1 MRNIK
6 EDLNKMMSDLID
18 RTEFAEL
25 SSEDRIEQMAK
36 IDDSIELLFELI
48 NELQQDYDAL
58 DAEEKAYQERKA
70 RLKDK
75 IFNARAVFARKH
87 DADENKLIQLSY
99 DISAKMNA
107 LRAKSRRTELEEEQL
122 IKLQEQL
129 DDIARILAN

>member
-1 MRNIK
+1 MKNIK
-6 EDLNKMMSDLID
+6 ENLSMMISDLID
-18 RTEFAEL
+18 RAEYAEL
-25 SSEDRIEQMAK
+25 SSEDRIEQMTK
-36 IDDSIELLFELI
+36 IDNNIELLFELI
-48 NELQQDYDAL
+48 SELQQDYDAL
-58 DAEEKAYQERKA
+58 EAEEKAYQERKA
-70 RLKDK
+70 RLKNK
-75 IFNARAVFARKH
+75 IFNARAVFSRKY

>member
-1 MRNIK
+1 MKNIK

-36 IDDSIELLFELI
+36 IDDSIELLFEMI
-48 NELQQDYDAL
+48 NELQQDYDTL
-58 DAEEKAYQERKA
+58 EAEENAYQERKA

-75 IFNARAVFARKH
+75 IFNARAVFTRKH

>member
-36 IDDSIELLFELI
+36 IDDSIEVLFELI

-58 DAEEKAYQERKA
+58 EAEEKAYQERKA

-75 IFNARAVFARKH
+75 IFNARAVFSRKH

-122 IKLQEQL
+122 VKLQEQL

>member
-36 IDDSIELLFELI
+36 IDDSIELLFEMI

-58 DAEEKAYQERKA
+58 EAEEKAYQERKA

-75 IFNARAVFARKH
+75 IFNARAVFTRKH

-122 IKLQEQL
+122 VKLQEQL

>member
-1 MRNIK
+1 MKNIK
-6 EDLNKMMSDLID
+6 ENLSMMISDLID
-18 RTEFAEL
+18 RTEYAEL

-36 IDDSIELLFELI
+36 IDNSIELLFEMI
-48 NELQQDYDAL
+48 NDLQQDYDTL
-58 DAEEKAYQERKA
+58 EAEERAYQEKKA

-75 IFNARAVFARKH
+75 IFNARAVFSRRH

-122 IKLQEQL
+122 IRLQEQL

>member
-1 MRNIK
+1 MKNIK
-6 EDLNKMMSDLID
+6 ENLSMMISDLID
-18 RTEFAEL
+18 RAEYAEL

-36 IDDSIELLFELI
+36 IDNNIELLFELI
-48 NELQQDYDAL
+48 SELQQDYDAL
-58 DAEEKAYQERKA
+58 EAEEKAYQERKA
-70 RLKDK
+70 RLRDK
-75 IFNARAVFARKH
+75 IFNARAVFSRKY

>member
-6 EDLNKMMSDLID
+6 EDLSMMMNDLID
-18 RTEFAEL
+18 RAEFAEL

-36 IDDSIELLFELI
+36 IDNSIEVLFELI
-48 NELQQDYDAL
+48 NDLQQDYDAL
-58 DAEEKAYQERKA
+58 EAEEKAYQERKA

-75 IFNARAVFARKH
+75 IFNARAVFTRKY

>member
-36 IDDSIELLFELI
+36 IDNSIELLFEMI

-58 DAEEKAYQERKA
+58 EAEEKAYQERKA

-75 IFNARAVFARKH
+75 IFNARAVFTRKH

>member
-1 MRNIK
+1 MKNIK
-6 EDLNKMMSDLID
+6 ENLSMMISDLID
-18 RTEFAEL
+18 RAEYAEL

-36 IDDSIELLFELI
+36 IDNNIELLFELI
-48 NELQQDYDAL
+48 SELQQDYDAL
-58 DAEEKAYQERKA
+58 EAEEKAYQERKA

-75 IFNARAVFARKH
+75 IFNARAVFSRKY